1 MFHDKL
7 LIACSGIEYETP
19 EDTVRIYTQYVLQI
33 FPRYKGY
40 EPMNIVLN
48 KHKTIIALQLK
59 NLLYIPVKKAQ
70 TTEVTLPAVEV
81 DEFEYELNR
90 DILFGKDEQF
100 KELEKKVLE
109 KKEIEE
115 IYQHLR
121 LTFSKWL
128 DSKGTIAK
136 HNLENDIIF
145 NSTISLNDKR
155 RRFITLFAPLIQS
168 WFSKEKNET
177 NILNSEEVIVEEEIS
192 SDKEKI
198 NQEKIVE
205 SENIKLKEKVNK
217 PKTKVLPKVS
227 ISEQYKY
234 AMNIM
239 KSGDFEKAE
248 IAFKEF
254 VDTHSKHE
262 LAGSAQFWYAETF
275 YIRQLYDDAAV
286 AFLEGYQKY
295 PNSPK
300 APENLLKLGVTLAEL
315 GEIDQ
320 GCKMIMNLKKAYPK
334 TDASILQKSSYEKK
348 RFNCS

>member
-1 MFHDKL
+1 MFFKKKFF
-7 LIACSGIEYETP
+7 
-19 EDTVRIYTQYVLQI
+19 LQI
-33 FPRYKGY
+33 LVIFFFANICFAQQDK
-40 EPMNIVLN
+40 MNELLDRLEKIQKDIQTLEKAVYSKNPTLSSDNVIVN
-48 KHKTIIALQLK
+48 EALTRQLTK
-59 NLLYIPVKKAQ
+59 IS
-70 TTEVTLPAVEV
+70 
-81 DEFEYELNR
+81 
-90 DILFGKDEQF
+90 
-100 KELEKKVLE
+100 ELEKQIQEMTSKFEENNYKIQQLSDRLNRVSNDNQIRLQQLENNKVVSDKVNPSKEVTIE
-109 KKEIEE
+109 KKTPPI
-115 IYQHLR
+115 
-121 LTFSKWL
+121 K
-128 DSKGTIAK
+128 
-136 HNLENDIIF
+136 
-145 NSTISLNDKR
+145 
-155 RRFITLFAPLIQS
+155 
-168 WFSKEKNET
+168 KNET

-320 GCKMIMNLKKAYPK
+320 GCKMIINLKKAYPK

>member
-1 MFHDKL
+1 MFFKKKFF
-7 LIACSGIEYETP
+7 
-19 EDTVRIYTQYVLQI
+19 LQI
-33 FPRYKGY
+33 LVIFFFANISFAQQDK
-40 EPMNIVLN
+40 MNELLDRLEKIQKDIQTLEKAVYSKNPTLSSDNVIVN
-48 KHKTIIALQLK
+48 EALTRQLTK
-59 NLLYIPVKKAQ
+59 IS
-70 TTEVTLPAVEV
+70 
-81 DEFEYELNR
+81 
-90 DILFGKDEQF
+90 
-100 KELEKKVLE
+100 ELEKQIQEMTSKFEENNYKIQQLSDRLNRVSNDNQIRLQQLENNKVVSDKVNPSKEVTIE
-109 KKEIEE
+109 KKTPPI
-115 IYQHLR
+115 
-121 LTFSKWL
+121 K
-128 DSKGTIAK
+128 
-136 HNLENDIIF
+136 
-145 NSTISLNDKR
+145 
-155 RRFITLFAPLIQS
+155 
-168 WFSKEKNET
+168 KNET

-198 NQEKIVE
+198 NQEKIVD

>member
-1 MFHDKL
+1 MFFKKK
-7 LIACSGIEYETP
+7 IF
-19 EDTVRIYTQYVLQI
+19 LQI
-33 FPRYKGY
+33 LVIFFFANISFAQQDK
-40 EPMNIVLN
+40 MNDLLDRLEKIQKDIQTLEKAVYSKNPTLSSDNVIVN
-48 KHKTIIALQLK
+48 EALTRQLTK
-59 NLLYIPVKKAQ
+59 IS
-70 TTEVTLPAVEV
+70 
-81 DEFEYELNR
+81 
-90 DILFGKDEQF
+90 
-100 KELEKKVLE
+100 ELEKQIQEMTSKFEENNYKIQQLSDRLNRVSNDNQIRLQQLENNKVVSDKVNPSKEVTIE
-109 KKEIEE
+109 KKTPPI
-115 IYQHLR
+115 
-121 LTFSKWL
+121 K
-128 DSKGTIAK
+128 
-136 HNLENDIIF
+136 
-145 NSTISLNDKR
+145 
-155 RRFITLFAPLIQS
+155 
-168 WFSKEKNET
+168 KNET